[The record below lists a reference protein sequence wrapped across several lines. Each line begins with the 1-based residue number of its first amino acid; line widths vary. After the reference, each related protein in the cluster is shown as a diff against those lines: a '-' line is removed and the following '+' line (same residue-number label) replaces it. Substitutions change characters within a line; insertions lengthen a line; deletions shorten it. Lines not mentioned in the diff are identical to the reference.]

1 MACDKTLRR
10 DYLEQLFADLSGVH
24 AISYPVGAFVD
35 VNIVFSILINR
46 VRKKRR
52 KGEEFRRAVGSSW
65 RLVMIPVVIAV
76 TVPASVTPV
85 AVAVSII
92 PVVVSVSV
100 VPVTVPVIPVAV
112 TVSVIPVTITVASA
126 AVVIV

>member
-76 TVPASVTPV
+76 TVPVSVTPV
-85 AVAVSII
+85 AVA
-92 PVVVSVSV
+92 VSVSV

-112 TVSVIPVTITVASA
+112 TVSVIPVTVPVASA
-126 AVVIV
+126 AVVIVRVVIV